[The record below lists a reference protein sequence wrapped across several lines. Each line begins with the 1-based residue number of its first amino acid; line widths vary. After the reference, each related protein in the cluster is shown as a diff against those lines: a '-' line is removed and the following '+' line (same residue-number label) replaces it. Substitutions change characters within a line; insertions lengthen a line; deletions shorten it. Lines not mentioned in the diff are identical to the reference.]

1 MIAKRRRWTFY
12 DTVHLWVVISRT
24 FGYVTVLAAIRIND
38 L

>member
-12 DTVHLWVVISRT
+12 DTVNLWVVISRA